1 VLKRKNKILKGF
13 YFFFSAV
20 YFHHPAKKIS
30 GVGIYSDERQF
41 FLAKDTVF
49 GYIAFIS
56 VQCKDQLSEI
66 SIYYEGGETV

>member
-1 VLKRKNKILKGF
+1 MYVLPF
-13 YFFFSAV
+13 
-20 YFHHPAKKIS
+20 FHHPGRKKIS
-30 GVGIYSDERQF
+30 GVRIYSDDRQF

-66 SIYYEGGETV
+66 SIYYEGGETG